1 MKKYDTIL
9 IGAGIAN
16 IALALELSKTNPDI
30 LMIEAGPGLN
40 SRRCLKQEFGKCIHC
55 NPCHITQGF
64 GGAGCYSDCKLTY
77 SSEVGGSLIDYV
89 GEDTFNNL
97 LNEADALFTEYGG
110 QQNLTKVTEFADQFD
125 YECSKFGMKLLKFG
139 VRHLGTDGA
148 YNLLSNMYDTLVERG
163 VKILKGSQV
172 TNIDFNTKTVYTKNY
187 AKEYTAN
194 HISIGV
200 GRSGAEWLRQ
210 LCFINNI
217 PTTASSVDVGVRLE
231 CQRSITD
238 FATDKLYEFK
248 IINYSSAGNKVRTF
262 CVNPGGYVV
271 QENYDNCVCVNGH
284 SLSDN
289 KTPNTNF
296 ALLVS
301 LNFTKPFN
309 EPIKYATSIC
319 QLTNMLA
326 DGKVMVQRLTD
337 LKNKKRSTA
346 TKMQRLTIEPTL
358 KDAEPGDLRYALPS
372 NVIDALLETIDN
384 LNNVFPGINGS
395 NTLLYAPEVKFYSS
409 KIELNNKLQSNKYDD
424 IYFIGDSSGITHG
437 IMQSVMSGIYV
448 AKQIKE
454 RN

>member
-40 SRRCLKQEFGKCIHC
+40 CRRCLKQEFGKCIHC

-231 CQRSITD
+231 CPRSITD

-437 IMQSVMSGIYV
+437 IMQSVMSGLYV

>member
-1 MKKYDTIL
+1 M
-9 IGAGIAN
+9 
-16 IALALELSKTNPDI
+16 
-30 LMIEAGPGLN
+30 
-40 SRRCLKQEFGKCIHC
+40 
-55 NPCHITQGF
+55 
-64 GGAGCYSDCKLTY
+64 
-77 SSEVGGSLIDYV
+77 
-89 GEDTFNNL
+89 
-97 LNEADALFTEYGG
+97 
-110 QQNLTKVTEFADQFD
+110 
-125 YECSKFGMKLLKFG
+125 
-139 VRHLGTDGA
+139 
-148 YNLLSNMYDTLVERG
+148 
-163 VKILKGSQV
+163 
-172 TNIDFNTKTVYTKNY
+172 
-187 AKEYTAN
+187 
-194 HISIGV
+194 
-200 GRSGAEWLRQ
+200 
-210 LCFINNI
+210 
-217 PTTASSVDVGVRLE
+217 RLE
-231 CQRSITD
+231 CPRSITD

-289 KTPNTNF
+289 KTSNTNF

-358 KDAEPGDLRYALPS
+358 KDAEPGDLRYALPY

-409 KIELNNKLQSNKYDD
+409 KIERNNRLQSNVCDD

-437 IMQSVMSGIYV
+437 IMQSVMSGLYV

>member
-40 SRRCLKQEFGKCIHC
+40 CRRCLKQEFGKCIHC

-89 GEDTFNNL
+89 GEDAFNSL

-110 QQNLTKVTEFADQFD
+110 KQNLTKVTEFADQFD

-163 VKILKGSQV
+163 VKILKSSQV
-172 TNIDFNTKTVYTKNY
+172 TNIDFNTKTVYTKNSDE
-187 AKEYTAN
+187 EYIAN

-210 LCFINNI
+210 LCVKNNI

-231 CQRSITD
+231 CPRAITD

-437 IMQSVMSGIYV
+437 IMQSVMSGLYV

>member
-40 SRRCLKQEFGKCIHC
+40 CRRCLKHEFGKCIHC

-231 CQRSITD
+231 CPRSITD

-284 SLSDN
+284 PLSDN

-437 IMQSVMSGIYV
+437 IMQSVMSGLYV

>member
-40 SRRCLKQEFGKCIHC
+40 CRRCLKQEFGKCIHC

-125 YECSKFGMKLLKFG
+125 YECSKCGMKLLKFG

-210 LCFINNI
+210 LCFINHI

-231 CQRSITD
+231 CPRSITD

-437 IMQSVMSGIYV
+437 IMQSVMSGLYV

>member
-9 IGAGIAN
+9 IGGGIAN

-40 SRRCLKQEFGKCIHC
+40 YRRCLKQTFGKCVHC

-89 GEDTFNNL
+89 GKDTFNGL

-110 QQNLTKVTEFADQFD
+110 KQNLTKVTEFADQFD

-163 VKILKGSQV
+163 VKILKSSQV
-172 TNIDFNTKTVYTKNY
+172 TNIDFNTKTVYIKNFDE
-187 AKEYTAN
+187 EYTAN

-210 LCFINNI
+210 LCVKNNI

-231 CQRSITD
+231 CPRSITD

-289 KTPNTNF
+289 KTHNTNF
-296 ALLVS
+296 SLLVS

-337 LKNKKRSTA
+337 LKHNKRSTA

-437 IMQSVMSGIYV
+437 IMQSVMSGLYV